1 MRIVV
6 LACAV
11 LVFLAVL
18 WGPVLYL
25 ANRFL
30 AQGAYGQYGLLRRL
44 LPAQLVAAIV
54 LTVAG
59 DYAERWELGPVIAA
73 ATLSASAAGA
83 AIITLRRL
91 LERRRG

>member
-1 MRIVV
+1 MRLVI
-6 LACAV
+6 LALAV
-11 LVFLAVL
+11 LVFLTVL

-30 AQGAYGQYGLLRRL
+30 AQGVHGLYGLLRRL

-59 DYAERWELGPVIAA
+59 DYAERWDLGVVIAA
-73 ATLSASAAGA
+73 ATLAASAAGA
-83 AIITLRRL
+83 AILTVRRL
-91 LERRRG
+91 MPRR